1 MSGKKISTLP
11 KAGGDLLVECLVN
24 EHVKYLFG
32 IPGGHIL
39 GIYDAVYRWGREKG
53 IDTIMVRHEQAGA
66 HAADAYARATGE
78 IGVCFG
84 TVGPGVLDMVPGV
97 GAAWADNIPL
107 LVLGGQI
114 KRMLD
119 GKSSLQ
125 GDLDQITL
133 MKPITKAQF
142 QIQKA
147 EEIPEI
153 ISRAIRLALTGR
165 KGPVYIDI
173 RQDALDEEIT
183 EDMSY
188 EIVPAQKSRPQEKIA
203 TDQTLISEAV
213 ELLKDAKKPIIIC
226 GAEVTAFEA
235 SEEARLLSEK
245 FSIPAG
251 SSVAGIGTV
260 AGDMTTHLGASIASD
275 TLLNAAMYSD
285 LVVSIGARWNW
296 TLGFGMAPLWSKEQK
311 LIQINI
317 DPAEI
322 GKNRTVDV
330 AIIGDSKTVLKQLIK
345 EMEETLPKEK
355 IEEWAQWN
363 QEQQDYK
370 QMQMKRNL
378 RKMNSDKEPILP
390 QRFIKE
396 IFEFFPEDGIVIA
409 DGGDVC
415 VYALEQVD
423 LHKPTKPRQV
433 LFPVNMGHL
442 GVGIPYAIGAKLAFP
457 KKQVGV
463 LAGDGSF
470 LFNIQELETAVRYNL
485 PIVVVVGNNSCWGM
499 IKTCQSVSYKKR
511 FIDVDLP
518 DINLANIAKGFGCY
532 AERVTKPED
541 IKPALQRAVESN
553 KPAVIEV
560 VIKFDMPKGTKVMA
574 NLGLL

>member
-1 MSGKKISTLP
+1 MSGKKEQTLP
-11 KAGGDLLVECLVN
+11 KNGGDLLVECLVN
-24 EHVKYLFG
+24 EKIKYLFG

-66 HAADAYARATGE
+66 HTADAYARATGE

-107 LVLGGQI
+107 IVLGGQI

-125 GDLDQITL
+125 GDLDQLTL
-133 MKPITKAQF
+133 MKPITKAQL

-147 EEIPEI
+147 EEIPETI
-153 ISRAIRLALTGR
+153 ARAIRLATTGR
-165 KGPVYIDI
+165 TGPVYIDI
-173 RQDALDEEIT
+173 RQDALEEELT
-183 EDMSY
+183 DDMKY
-188 EIVPAQKSRPQEKIA
+188 EIIPPERSRPQVNIQ
-203 TDQTLISEAV
+203 TDPAQITKAV
-213 ELLKDAKKPIIIC
+213 ELIKTAKKPIIIC
-226 GAEVTAFEA
+226 GAEVTAFNA
-235 SEEARLLSEK
+235 SEEARKLSEK

-260 AGDMTTHLGASIASD
+260 AGDMSTHLGASIASD

-285 LVVSIGARWNW
+285 LVISVGARWNW
-296 TLGFGMAPLWSKEQK
+296 TLGFGLAPLWSKEQK

-322 GKNRTVDV
+322 GKNRPIDI
-330 AIIGDSKTVLKQLIK
+330 AIVGDSKTVLKQLIK
-345 EMEETLPKEK
+345 EMEEKLPKEK
-355 IEEWAQWN
+355 IEEWTQWN

-370 QMQMKRNL
+370 QMQLKRNIK
-378 RKMNSDKEPILP
+378 KMNSDKIPILP
-390 QRFIKE
+390 QRFVKE
-396 IFEFFPEDGIVIA
+396 LLEFFPKDGIVVA
-409 DGGDVC
+409 DGGDIC
-415 VYALEQVD
+415 VFALEQID
-423 LHKPTKPRQV
+423 LHKPTAPRSV

-442 GVGIPYAIGAKLAFP
+442 GVGIPYAIGAKLAYP
-457 KKQVGV
+457 NKQVGV

-485 PIVVVVGNNSCWGM
+485 PIIIVIGNNSCWGM

-518 DINLANIAKGFGCY
+518 EIDFAKIAQGFGCY
-532 AERVTKPED
+532 AERVTKPDE
-541 IKPALQRAVESN
+541 IKPALQRAVDSK
-553 KPAVIEV
+553 KPAVID
-560 VIKFDMPKGTKVMA
+560 IIIQFDMPKGTKIMA